1 MAPPRAD
8 IPRLIDL
15 DPVVDTGRL
24 RLRPFT
30 EQDVDSLWP
39 IVSDPT
45 VPRQMMWSA
54 HADRRDA
61 LAFIRETHAWLEDGS
76 ALTLAIEHAGV
87 AVGCVSLDAIRWR
100 LGAIRVDRAEL
111 GYWLAPALW
120 GQGYVTEAARALVQ
134 YGFDIVGLH
143 KVTVG
148 CVERNV
154 GSRRVIEKIGFA
166 LVGRAIDD
174 VWRDGRWETM
184 LRYELLARDY
194 SDITTTRPIAR
205 IQLP

>member
-1 MAPPRAD
+1 MVGWSIVDAD
-8 IPRLIDL
+8 LLALPLWRVPFCVID
-15 DPVVDTGRL
+15 VETTG
-24 RLRPFT
+24 T
-30 EQDVDSLWP
+30 D
-39 IVSDPT
+39 
-45 VPRQMMWSA
+45 A
-54 HADRRDA
+54 GADR
-61 LAFIRETHAWLEDGS
+61 ITE
-76 ALTLAIEHAGV
+76 
-87 AVGCVSLDAIRWR
+87 

-174 VWRDGRWETM
+174 VWRDGRWETL

-205 IQLP
+205 IQVP